1 MVAVILADA
10 AVLPVAIVLLVVLFT
25 RAGQRKENEK

>member
-10 AVLPVAIVLLVVLFT
+10 AVPPVAIVLLVVLFT